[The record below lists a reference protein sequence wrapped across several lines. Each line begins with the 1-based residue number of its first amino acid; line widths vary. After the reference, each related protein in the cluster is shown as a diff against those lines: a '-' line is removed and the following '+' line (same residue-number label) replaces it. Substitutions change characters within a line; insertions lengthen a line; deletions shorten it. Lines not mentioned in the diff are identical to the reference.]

1 MIEFFIYFFQ
11 SLLFIKLFLLIENF
25 LFWNHLDCCLLNCLF
40 ALFFILF
47 ILQRDLVLYQLHCFL
62 HSFIELFKQL
72 SQLLQSEIVKIIWD
86 NCDFG
91 HYIFINKKICFFKF
105 DFLITKRKLGRR
117 LTKKYI
123 FYPHSFNCLLKYII
137 IFDVLFSTEVQ
148 YELSISNYS
157 FFGLFM

>member
-1 MIEFFIYFFQ
+1 M
-11 SLLFIKLFLLIENF
+11 FIKLFLLIENF
-25 LFWNHLDCCLLNCLF
+25 LFWNHLDSCLLNCLF
-40 ALFFILF
+40 AMFFILF

-117 LTKKYI
+117 LTKKNI
-123 FYPHSFNCLLKYII
+123 SSIL
-137 IFDVLFSTEVQ
+137 T
-148 YELSISNYS
+148 LSIAFSNILS
-157 FFGLFM
+157 FSMYCFPLKCNTSYRFRIIAFSDCLCDSW